1 MLTNALHEGPA
12 QIDDRVQTILAVE
25 CPQQHSVRY
34 LDVATLWMN
43 QAKLVPTHTREASL
57 TLDEKNAAKSQ
68 HGCVVDEGGPRIL

>member
-43 QAKLVPTHTREASL
+43 QVS
-57 TLDEKNAAKSQ
+57 
-68 HGCVVDEGGPRIL
+68 